1 MNKNLKIGLVIA
13 AIVLVPFGTLALF
26 LLIPKKK
33 KNEEKVI
40 SDDTI
45 KDVQKHDSVF
55 PLKLG
60 SKGDLVKELQKK
72 LNSALWKLDP
82 RPPVVPY
89 YMGKQITSLVEDGDF
104 GGRTLA
110 VVKFYFRTEQV
121 TESQYNTL

>member
-26 LLIPKKK
+26 LLIPKKN
-33 KNEEKVI
+33 KNEDKVI
-40 SDDTI
+40 SDDTT
-45 KDVQKHDSVF
+45 KDPQKNDSSF

-72 LNSALWKLDP
+72 INSEHWKLDP

-89 YMGKQITSLVEDGDF
+89 YRGKQITSLVEDGDF

-121 TESQYNTL
+121 TESQYNSL